1 MLANREESADG
12 HRDRKTRIRWIMG
25 PCLAYQ
31 LADRGGRRVPV
42 VQQNPVAI
50 RKKALQYS
58 AASHI
63 SPRTRQRGTG
73 SPSPNVLRPTDYLI
87 SKGGK
92 RMLTNLLHPT
102 SLATRT

>member
-1 MLANREESADG
+1 MLANREEPADG
-12 HRDRKTRIRWIMG
+12 HRERKTRTRWIMG
-25 PCLAYQ
+25 LCLAYQ

-63 SPRTRQRGTG
+63 SSRTATTRDRLSEPERFT
-73 SPSPNVLRPTDYLI
+73 PNRLPHIQGRRVYADKSTL
-87 SKGGK
+87 SGC
-92 RMLTNLLHPT
+92 
-102 SLATRT
+102 